1 MVTSNGIVDWT
12 KYVTVNEKIS
22 NNLVL
27 ELHIPDFEKAK
38 KFYTFFGFEQAL
50 CLTSEGS
57 NRLGYMTLKREDK
70 TGTTFINFYGN
81 KKRVLKHSH
90 FVNFPAN
97 TPRGYAVEIT
107 IPVSGVEQL
116 WNTVKT
122 KVKSSAISQP
132 LMLKKR
138 GQKDFRVIDP
148 FGFYIRFTELVDLD
162 Q

>member
-1 MVTSNGIVDWT
+1 M
-12 KYVTVNEKIS
+12 KKIS

-38 KFYTFFGFEQAL
+38 KFYTIFGFKQAL

-57 NRLGYMTLKREDK
+57 NRLGYMALKRED
-70 TGTTFINFYGN
+70 TIGTTLINFYGN
-81 KKRVLKHSH
+81 KKSVLKHSH

-107 IPVSGVEQL
+107 VPVFDVEKL
-116 WNTVKT
+116 WNIVKT
-122 KVKSSAISQP
+122 KIKSSAISQP
-132 LMLKKR
+132 LMLKKW
-138 GQKDFRVIDP
+138 GQKDFRVVDP
-148 FGFYIRFTELVDLD
+148 FGFYIRFTELVDWV